1 MRSSHGRPVRAF
13 RRISGLAALCCALG
27 AGIPVLAPPGVA
39 AAEGRAAPG
48 PAAFPGGAPQ
58 AAVEPGGT
66 ARGAVREQ
74 ADLSLRSE
82 LGLRGDDQKAD
93 AAGAT
98 DAATDA
104 ATTGTTDAADAQPE
118 TQRQTTAGTSTA
130 VEAAAGEAGTADD
143 GVYEYRITVVNH
155 GPSQAVNV
163 TVTDELPAALTFVS
177 SPDGCTAQ
185 ARQITCGPLATLD
198 VGRSHTWLLTVRL
211 ADDYS
216 GDGSDIVNVAAVTS
230 QTADPDP
237 ANNTAS
243 LTGLPVPPVPP
254 VPPVTGK
261 ADLSLRKTAV
271 LPGGKRWVSP
281 GDTFT
286 YRVTVHNNGPAAAR
300 SVQVTDPLPDV
311 LRFVSS
317 SDGCAPAEPAGQ
329 TVVCPVL
336 NRLPAGDSAV
346 YEIVVQ
352 VRENSVPRS
361 SGPSALSSG
370 YGHDGD
376 GDGDGDGHGHG
387 HGHDGDDGHGHDGDD
402 GHGHD
407 GDDGHGHGKASE
419 IDNIASV
426 TSATPDPVPGNNENA
441 SGTTGPG
448 GGPLLLKEPSRPT
461 RPGPTYP
468 GPTHSGPVHPTRPG
482 PTHQGRPGPHLAD
495 TGGDLPGWLP
505 WSAVLALAS
514 GASMVALSRRASR

>member
-39 AAEGRAAPG
+39 AAAEGSPAPG
-48 PAAFPGGAPQ
+48 PAAASPGGAPQ

-82 LGLRGDDQKAD
+82 LGLRSDGQKAD
-93 AAGAT
+93 AAGTT
-98 DAATDA
+98 DAATA
-104 ATTGTTDAADAQPE
+104 GTTDAADGAQPE
-118 TQRQTTAGTSTA
+118 TQRQTTAGTSAAAEAGTSTA
-130 VEAAAGEAGTADD
+130 VEAAADEAGTADD

-254 VPPVTGK
+254 VTGK

-300 SVQVTDPLPDV
+300 SVQVTDPLPDA

-317 SDGCAPAEPAGQ
+317 PDGCAPAEPAGQ

-336 NRLPAGDSAV
+336 NRLPAGDSVV

-352 VRENSVPRS
+352 VRENSAPRS
-361 SGPSALSSG
+361 GAPGVLSSG
-370 YGHDGD
+370 DGHDG
-376 GDGDGDGHGHG
+376 
-387 HGHDGDDGHGHDGDD
+387 D

-407 GDDGHGHGKASE
+407 GDDGHGHGHGKARE

-426 TSATPDPVPGNNENA
+426 TSATPDPVPGNNKNA
-441 SGTTGPG
+441 SGTTGPD

-461 RPGPTYP
+461 HP
-468 GPTHSGPVHPTRPG
+468 GPTHPGPVHPTRPG

-505 WSAVLALAS
+505 WSAVLTLAS